1 MLILDAKKVK
11 QKKYSHV
18 EMFKQIMLRNAER
31 FHCRSIDQHKQSYN
45 FEKLQVGCLFLD
57 A

>member
-1 MLILDAKKVK
+1 MLILDAEIKKVK

-18 EMFKQIMLRNAER
+18 EMFKQIMVKNAER

-45 FEKLQVGCLFLD
+45 FGKLQV
-57 A
+57 